1 MAKRSYA
8 LVSVSWLLIA
18 VAFLTAEH
26 GLWSIWASVAA
37 AQGLSCP
44 RHVRSNFPDQGSN
57 PCALH
62 WQADAHALQHQGSPC
77 LLVLGHMRQAL
88 HHQDPCFEQEA
99 SSLCRSR
106 CGPSVPP
113 LWTGEGRG
121 VEAMGL
127 RCTTGVSASHAPLE
141 RSGSPSGQ
149 SGECDH
155 WRSGAA
161 SGRDTA
167 GVGVTVRKHGGQWQ

>member
-1 MAKRSYA
+1 MASG
-8 LVSVSWLLIA
+8 
-18 VAFLTAEH
+18 T
-26 GLWSIWASVAA
+26 
-37 AQGLSCP
+37 
-44 RHVRSNFPDQGSN
+44 FPDQGSN

-62 WQADAHALQHQGSPC
+62 WQADAHALHHQGSPC
-77 LLVLGHMRQAL
+77 LLVLGHMRQAP

-99 SSLCRSR
+99 SSLCHSR

-113 LWTGEGRG
+113 LWTGGGRG

-127 RCTTGVSASHAPLE
+127 RCTTGVSASHTPLE

-149 SGECDH
+149 SGEYSH

-167 GVGVTVRKHGGQWQ
+167 AGYSQETRGPVAIGLGGRRQMVLGSRRRGPGGRISHKE